1 MFDDMAGGGA
11 GRERKKSGKRVR
23 KKEGDFGKQMIVC
36 ENNLLA
42 IRSNPAE
49 HWGLLASQHT
59 APKSFNIISSVRPE
73 PAVVAFAA
81 SFAAALID
89 VSFNPHPA
97 ERHLQ
102 ITPQSRLPASFP
114 QDDSR

>member
-1 MFDDMAGGGA
+1 
-11 GRERKKSGKRVR
+11 
-23 KKEGDFGKQMIVC
+23 MIVR

-42 IRSNPAE
+42 IRWNPAK
-49 HWGLLASQHT
+49 HWGIIASQRT
-59 APKSFNIISSVRPE
+59 EPKSFNIISSVRPE
-73 PAVVAFAA
+73 PAVAAFEA

-102 ITPQSRLPASFP
+102 ITPQ
-114 QDDSR
+114 